1 MIRWQIVYEVTI
13 ARLDVRIEAF
23 SDSGVKD
30 AGKWKGGLARRK
42 RKREEKEEK
51 RKEKEDNSGGQCII
65 LAVRFYFLFSLL
77 RHAFRGCFESLDN
90 RNKNV

>member
-13 ARLDVRIEAF
+13 ARLRVRIEAF

-42 RKREEKEEK
+42 KKKRE
-51 RKEKEDNSGGQCII
+51 EKEDNSGGQCII
-65 LAVRFYFLFSLL
+65 LVVRFYFLFSLL